1 MDDGFASRRRD
12 GRVGDLFGLQ
22 DLVQD
27 FGIESESCQ
36 FVGDVLD

>member
-1 MDDGFASRRRD
+1 MDDSLASRRRD
-12 GRVGDLFGLQ
+12 GRIWDFFGLQ

-27 FGIESESCQ
+27 FGIESESRQ